1 MILQKR
7 VISEKFT
14 EEHGEI
20 GIAVDISENCVS
32 AAFYDLERSEI
43 CARSVLIGERI
54 TPDNAEEILR
64 RLIVTAMRE
73 NGISAAMVKCV
84 GIAAGV
90 HVSGVLERDLSSAD
104 LFLRPRTEVFIM
116 PFISAAISG
125 RFTAALLTLPDE
137 DCVFADFGRTLFAAV
152 KNGGSV
158 SCAAFPL
165 SGAFD
170 GSGLESGMPSANGA
184 IIAVAEQSDGTL
196 MYQVAGDSESIGISP
211 CAAMMIAL
219 HMRDSGIMDSDGI
232 MTDRD
237 LFYIGED
244 FYISQ
249 ADIRVI
255 QADKAKSAA
264 ALSLLPEIGNAYF
277 SGEPFANSGGIAA
290 MCALG
295 AIPERF
301 KSAKFCRGSVE
312 NGIIKCLA
320 DESERAR
327 IVQIAQNSRENTEKF
342 LHQFDELYL
351 KFLPF

>member
-1 MILQKR
+1 MISQKR
-7 VISEKFT
+7 VISEKYT

-20 GIAVDISENCVS
+20 GIAVDISESCVS

-43 CARSVLIGERI
+43 CARSVLVGERI
-54 TPDNAEEILR
+54 APNNAEEILQ

-73 NGISAAMVKCV
+73 HGISAAMVNSV

-90 HVSGVLERDLSSAD
+90 HVSGILERNFSSAD
-104 LFLRPRTEVFIM
+104 LFFRPQTEVFIL

-125 RFTAALLTLPDE
+125 RVTAALLTLFDE
-137 DCVFADFGRTLFAAV
+137 DCVFADFGRTLSVAV
-152 KNGGSV
+152 KSGGSV

-184 IIAVAEQSDGTL
+184 IIAVSEQDDGML
-196 MYQVAGDSESIGISP
+196 MYQVAGDAESIGISP
-211 CAAMMIAL
+211 CAALMTAL
-219 HMRDSGIMDSDGI
+219 HMRDMGILDSDGI

-249 ADIRVI
+249 ADIRAI
-255 QADKAKSAA
+255 QTDKAKSAA
-264 ALSLLPEIGNAYF
+264 ALSLLPEVGNAYF

-301 KSAKFCRGSVE
+301 GNTKFCRSSVE
-312 NGIIKCLA
+312 NGIIKCLES
-320 DESERAR
+320 ESERAKA
-327 IVQIAQNSRENTEKF
+327 VQIAQNSRECTEEF

-351 KFLPF
+351 KFLSF

>member
-1 MILQKR
+1 MISQSR
-7 VISEKFT
+7 TISEKYA

-20 GIAVDISENCVS
+20 GISVDISESCVS
-32 AAFYDLERSEI
+32 AAFYDLEFSEI
-43 CARSVLIGERI
+43 CARSVLIGEKI
-54 TPDNAEEILR
+54 TPNNAQEILR
-64 RLIVTAMRE
+64 RLIVAAMCE
-73 NGISAAMVKCV
+73 NGISPKMVNNV

-90 HVSGVLERDLSSAD
+90 HTSAVLERTLSPER
-104 LFLRPRTEVFIM
+104 LFFQPQTEIFIL

-137 DCVFADFGRTLFAAV
+137 DCVFADFGRTLSVAV
-152 KNGGSV
+152 KSDGSV

-170 GSGLESGMPSANGA
+170 GSGLESGMPSAHGA
-184 IIAVAEQSDGTL
+184 IIAVSEQDNGTL
-196 MYQVAGDSESIGISP
+196 MYQVAGDAESIGISP
-211 CAAMMIAL
+211 CAAMMSAL
-219 HMRDSGIMDSDGI
+219 YMRDMGIMDSDGI

-264 ALSLLPEIGNAYF
+264 ALSLLPEIGNAFF

-301 KSAKFCRGSVE
+301 KSAKFCRSSVE
-312 NGIIKCLA
+312 NGIIKCLE
-320 DESERAR
+320 DGNERAR
-327 IVQIAQNSRENTEKF
+327 AVQIAQNSRENTGEI
-342 LHQFDELYL
+342 LHRFDELYL
-351 KFLPF
+351 NFLSF

>member
-1 MILQKR
+1 MISQKR
-7 VISEKFT
+7 VISEKYT
-14 EEHGEI
+14 DEHGEI
-20 GIAVDISENCVS
+20 GISVDVSENYVS
-32 AAFYDLERSEI
+32 VAFYDLERSEI
-43 CARSVLIGERI
+43 CARSVLLGEKI
-54 TPDNAEEILR
+54 VPNNVQETLQ

-73 NGISAAMVKCV
+73 NGISAAMVKSV

-90 HVSGVLERDLSSAD
+90 YISGILERCFSPEHWLLSP
-104 LFLRPRTEVFIM
+104 LTEVYIL

-137 DCVFADFGRTLFAAV
+137 DCVFADFGRTLSVAV
-152 KNGGSV
+152 KRGGDIV
-158 SCAAFPL
+158 CAAFPL

-170 GSGLESGMPSANGA
+170 GSGLESGMPSVRGA
-184 IIAVAEQSDGTL
+184 IIAVSEQSDGTL
-196 MYQVAGDSESIGISP
+196 MYQVAEDADSVGISP
-211 CAAMMIAL
+211 CAALMAAL
-219 HMRDSGIMDSDGI
+219 HMRDMEILDSDGI

-237 LFYIGED
+237 RFHIGED

-264 ALSLLPEIGNAYF
+264 ALSLLPEIGSAFF

-290 MCALG
+290 MRSLK

-301 KSAKFCRGSVE
+301 DCAKFCRSSVE
-312 NGIIKCLA
+312 NGIIMCLENEA
-320 DESERAR
+320 SRTKA
-327 IVQIAQNSRENTEKF
+327 VQIAQKSRECTEKI
-342 LHQFDELYL
+342 LHRFDGLYL

>member
-1 MILQKR
+1 MISQKSI
-7 VISEKFT
+7 ISEKFT

-20 GIAVDISENCVS
+20 GISVDISESCVS
-32 AAFYDLERSEI
+32 AAFYDLDRSDV
-43 CARSVLIGERI
+43 CARSVLVGERI
-54 TPDNAEEILR
+54 TPDNVVKTLG

-73 NGISAAMVKCV
+73 HNISAAMVNSV

-90 HVSGVLERDLSSAD
+90 HISKVLERNFSSSD
-104 LFLRPRTEVFIM
+104 WFLRPQTEIFIL

-125 RFTAALLTLPDE
+125 RVTAALLTLPDE
-137 DCVFADFGRTLFAAV
+137 DCVFADFGRTLSVAI
-152 KNGGSV
+152 KSGGSV

-184 IIAVAEQSDGTL
+184 IIAVSEQEDGIL
-196 MYQVAGDSESIGISP
+196 MYQVAGDVESIGISP
-211 CAAMMIAL
+211 CAAMMAAL
-219 HMRDSGIMDSDGI
+219 HMRDMEILDSDGI

-249 ADIRVI
+249 ADIRAI

-264 ALSLLPEIGNAYF
+264 ALSMFPEICNAYF

-301 KSAKFCRGSVE
+301 ASAKFCRSSVE
-312 NGIIKCLA
+312 NGIIKCLE
-320 DESERAR
+320 DESERTR
-327 IVQIAQNSRENTEKF
+327 VVKIAQSSRECTEEI
-342 LHQFDELYL
+342 LHRFDELYL

>member
-1 MILQKR
+1 MISQKR

-14 EEHGEI
+14 DEHGEI
-20 GIAVDISENCVS
+20 GISVDVSESFVS

-43 CARSVLIGERI
+43 CARSILAGEKI
-54 TPDNAEEILR
+54 TPNNAEELLQ

-73 NGISAAMVKCV
+73 NGISDSMVNSV

-90 HVSGVLERDLSSAD
+90 HTSGVLERTLSPER
-104 LFLRPRTEVFIM
+104 LFLQPQTEVFIL

-125 RFTAALLTLPDE
+125 RLTAALLTLPDE
-137 DCVFADFGRTLFAAV
+137 DCVFADFGRTLSIAV

-158 SCAAFPL
+158 SCAVFPL

-170 GSGLESGMPSANGA
+170 GSGLESGIPSTRGA
-184 IIAVAEQSDGTL
+184 IAAVSRSDDGTL
-196 MYQVAGDSESIGISP
+196 MYQVDGDCESIGVSP
-211 CAAMMIAL
+211 CAAIMSAL
-219 HMRDSGIMDSDGI
+219 HMRDTAILDGDGI

-249 ADIRVI
+249 ADIRAI

-264 ALSLLPEIGNAYF
+264 ALSLLPESENAYF

-295 AIPERF
+295 AIPEKF
-301 KSAKFCRGSVE
+301 KIAKYCRNSVE
-312 NGIIKCLA
+312 NGIIKCL
-320 DESERAR
+320 DNEGERVRA
-327 IVQIAQNSRENTEKF
+327 VQIAQKSCDFTEKI
-342 LHQFDELYL
+342 LHRFDRLYL
-351 KFLPF
+351 KFLSF

>member
-1 MILQKR
+1 MISQKR
-7 VISEKFT
+7 VISEKYT

-20 GIAVDISENCVS
+20 GISVDASENCVS
-32 AAFYDLERSEI
+32 AVFYDLERSEI
-43 CARSVLIGERI
+43 CARSVLIGEKI
-54 TPDNAEEILR
+54 APNNAEEILQ

-73 NGISAAMVKCV
+73 NGISATMVKSV

-90 HVSGVLERDLSSAD
+90 HVSGVLERNFSLSD
-104 LFLRPRTEVFIM
+104 WFLPPQTEFFIL

-125 RFTAALLTLPDE
+125 RLTAALLTLPDE
-137 DCVFADFGRTLFAAV
+137 DFVFADFGRTLSVAI
-152 KNGGSV
+152 KRSGSV

-184 IIAVAEQSDGTL
+184 IIAVSEQEDGIL
-196 MYQVAGDSESIGISP
+196 MYQVAGDMESIGISP
-211 CAAMMIAL
+211 CAAVMTAL
-219 HMRDSGIMDSDGI
+219 HMRDTGILDSDGI

-249 ADIRVI
+249 ADIRAV

-264 ALSLLPEIGNAYF
+264 ALSLFPETDNAYF

-301 KSAKFCRGSVE
+301 VNAKFCRSSVE
-312 NGIIKCLA
+312 NGIIKCL
-320 DESERAR
+320 ENENERAR
-327 IVQIAQNSRENTEKF
+327 AVQIAQNSRDYTEKF
-342 LHQFDELYL
+342 LHRFDELYL
-351 KFLPF
+351 KLLPF

>member
-1 MILQKR
+1 MISQKR
-7 VISEKFT
+7 VISEKYT

-20 GIAVDISENCVS
+20 GISVDVSESCVS

-43 CARSVLIGERI
+43 CARSVLLGEKI
-54 TPDNAEEILR
+54 VPNNAEEILQ

-73 NGISAAMVKCV
+73 HGISAAMVRSV

-90 HVSGVLERDLSSAD
+90 HTSSVLERRFSPEHWLLSPQTD
-104 LFLRPRTEVFIM
+104 VFIL

-137 DCVFADFGRTLFAAV
+137 DCVFADFGRTLSVAV
-152 KNGGSV
+152 KRGGNIV
-158 SCAAFPL
+158 CAVFPL

-170 GSGLESGMPSANGA
+170 GSGLESGIPSVSGA
-184 IIAVAEQSDGTL
+184 IIAVSEQSDGTL
-196 MYQVAGDSESIGISP
+196 MYQVADDVDSIGISP
-211 CAAMMIAL
+211 CAALMAAL
-219 HMRDSGIMDSDGI
+219 HMRDSGILDGDGI

-237 LFYIGED
+237 RFHIGED

-264 ALSLLPEIGNAYF
+264 ALSLLPEIGDAFF

-290 MCALG
+290 MRSLG

-301 KSAKFCRGSVE
+301 DSAKFCRSSVE
-312 NGIIKCLA
+312 NGIIMCL
-320 DESERAR
+320 ENENAR
-327 IVQIAQNSRENTEKF
+327 TKAVKIAQNSQECTEKI
-342 LHQFDELYL
+342 LHRFDELYL